1 MHDLNISANEINDGL
16 KKIEAW
22 ARQWKMSF
30 SPDPLKQIQEVI
42 FSRKRNKPHHPDT
55 ILNGN
60 PVKKALKNCLGMFLD
75 SKLDFDE
82 QFKGLFD
89 ISKLVN
95 LLVLFAS
102 PKIFYRDHLFLDY
115 RDIIYNKTSMGPFQQ
130 KLESIEYNAAL
141 AITGAI
147 RETSREKIYSEL
159 SLESLQDRL
168 WYRKLYAFY
177 KISNSMSS
185 KYLSYIIPSNSTS
198 LNIFKR
204 RLLKFVKSLENSV
217 HTCDNPVRNKYFI
230 RVRLRLVTFVTTNL
244 SSAF

>member
-1 MHDLNISANEINDGL
+1 
-16 KKIEAW
+16 
-22 ARQWKMSF
+22 
-30 SPDPLKQIQEVI
+30 
-42 FSRKRNKPHHPDT
+42 
-55 ILNGN
+55 
-60 PVKKALKNCLGMFLD
+60 
-75 SKLDFDE
+75 
-82 QFKGLFD
+82 
-89 ISKLVN
+89 
-95 LLVLFAS
+95 
-102 PKIFYRDHLFLDY
+102 
-115 RDIIYNKTSMGPFQQ
+115 MGPFQQ

-168 WYRKLYAFY
+168 WYRKLCAFY
-177 KISNSMSS
+177 EISNSMSS

-204 RLLKFVKSLENSV
+204 RLLEFLKSLENSV

-244 SSAF
+244 SSTF